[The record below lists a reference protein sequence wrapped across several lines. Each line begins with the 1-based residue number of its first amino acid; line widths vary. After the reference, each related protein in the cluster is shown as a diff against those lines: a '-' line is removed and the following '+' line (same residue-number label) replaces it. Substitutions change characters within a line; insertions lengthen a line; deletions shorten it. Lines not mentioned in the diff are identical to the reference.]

1 MNKKLLQDF
10 VNSVSVSV
18 FNELWNTYAYDTDRS
33 MMIYQNLSYVFDEL
47 FSTPSELFASL
58 KYSQNSYNVADEY
71 LIKKGYELISF
82 DEFRIDIAD
91 NTDVLVDYIINNYG
105 KFEATIEENKDV
117 MVECLSTENW
127 QRLTAKGYSDLEV
140 DELFSRI
147 EKTRSAKEMLTM
159 PIENLM
165 S

>member
-10 VNSVSVSV
+10 VNKVSVPV

-47 FSTPSELFASL
+47 FGTPSELFASL

-91 NTDVLVDYIINNYG
+91 NTDALVDYIINNYA

-127 QRLTAKGYSDLEV
+127 QRLTAKGYSNLEV

-147 EKTRSAKEMLTM
+147 EKTRRAKEMLTM
-159 PIENLM
+159 PIEKLI